1 MPFAEWSDEFSVG
14 VEEIDRDHK
23 RLLGL
28 LNDLQKAVEAG
39 ERREVLGKLLDEL
52 IHYTNYHFA
61 HEEALFLR
69 TNYPGYRAH
78 ERKHQAL
85 TDTAHAIREDF
96 QLSASMALPRQV
108 LEFVKYWLCE
118 DILGRTGIS
127 ARITTRTRT
136 RSKPKPALP
145 GSGRPWIA
153 TAPEAASRASA
164 RGPPSVRRMR
174 RDCSMRKI
182 FST

>member
-118 DILGRTGIS
+118 DILGADRDFGAYFNAHQDS
-127 ARITTRTRT
+127 LEAQAR
-136 RSKPKPALP
+136 PA
-145 GSGRPWIA
+145 G
-153 TAPEAASRASA
+153 EQASLHRHGA
-164 RGPPSVRRMR
+164 
-174 RDCSMRKI
+174 
-182 FST
+182 

>member
-96 QLSASMALPRQV
+96 QLSASMALPPQV
-108 LEFVKYWLCE
+108 LEFVKNWLCE
-118 DILGRTGIS
+118 DILGADRDFGAYFNALQDS
-127 ARITTRTRT
+127 LEAQAR
-136 RSKPKPALP
+136 PAGEP
-145 GSGRPWIA
+145 
-153 TAPEAASRASA
+153 ASLDRHGA
-164 RGPPSVRRMR
+164 
-174 RDCSMRKI
+174 
-182 FST
+182 

>member
-14 VEEIDRDHK
+14 VEEIDDDHK

-28 LNDLQKAVEAG
+28 LKNLQNAVEAR
-39 ERREVLGKLLDEL
+39 ERRDVLGKLLDEL

-69 TNYPGYRAH
+69 TNYPGYSAH

-85 TDTAHAIREDF
+85 TTTAHAIREDF

-108 LEFVKYWLCE
+108 LVFLKNWICE
-118 DILGRTGIS
+118 DILGADRDFGRYFNAHRDS
-127 ARITTRTRT
+127 LESQAR
-136 RSKPKPALP
+136 L
-145 GSGRPWIA
+145 
-153 TAPEAASRASA
+153 AAEQASLDSH
-164 RGPPSVRRMR
+164 GG
-174 RDCSMRKI
+174 
-182 FST
+182 